1 MSLAPQHWILAKFD
15 DKDAVI
21 GMTDIKYNN
30 QEGKYIYV
38 GTLNFDDSGKVFSAT
53 PHYIEVLG
61 QVLGDDGYCT
71 DIFDKIRELSGDN

>member
-1 MSLAPQHWILAKFD
+1 MARSLKEYL
-15 DKDAVI
+15 
-21 GMTDIKYNN
+21 
-30 QEGKYIYV
+30 
-38 GTLNFDDSGKVFSAT
+38 GTLNFDDSGKVVSAM